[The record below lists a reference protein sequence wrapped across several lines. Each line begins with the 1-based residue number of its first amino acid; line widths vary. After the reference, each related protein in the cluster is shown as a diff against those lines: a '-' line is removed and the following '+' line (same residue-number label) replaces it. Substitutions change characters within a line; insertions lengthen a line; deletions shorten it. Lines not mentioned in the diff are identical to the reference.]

1 MVKFRLAGLYAPP
14 APLVFTLQVRYVD
27 VVYVDPPRL
36 RHDAGGGWSA
46 GRGAD
51 ARTSALFG
59 SPPAVQPA
67 TSLSHQQAAAY
78 DRAAVGGWDRPPAAD
93 QHLAH
98 TWQYAVPVEAQAV
111 TDSWQATVT
120 RDQTS
125 RPIWSLPQIRD
136 SHRLRLSWQI
146 SLRKD
151 RAQGVR
157 HRDTQ
162 RYSAPWRYTDA
173 LPAYVPGTQPL
184 VLRFA
189 GVPYFPARAPE
200 VYFALGADLRSRP
213 TQPKDSGVGVRY
225 GRSSPMDILRQLRWG
240 WGRPMDPI
248 PTGIKYPDYNGPVKI
263 IEPPAEPD
271 ILETYMIANSVSL
284 VVLPDRM
291 PLDATGL
298 QVSRDIDSFSWTLSA
313 NLFGVTSLN
322 LVRPDGNGPK
332 TVELSINGHVWLF
345 LVERY
350 SGQGKFPSERYS
362 INGVSRSQ
370 LLAEPYASKRSAV
383 NSVAIN
389 ARQAAEDQLLNT
401 GFTLEWDAL
410 NQSPPDW
417 NIPATALSYQDQTP
431 MQVIARIAEAV
442 GAVVRPALAG
452 DSISVV
458 PRYRE
463 AVWWWS
469 SAIADRIIPAEIVG
483 EWGSEWTPQP
493 SWNSCYVS
501 GTTHGVAVDVR
512 RAGTAGDKPAPDVY
526 DDLITATDA
535 ARHRGMAELCM
546 GGNQEIVTKTM
557 PLFPAEQAPG
567 LIEPAMLCEV
577 REPDGSEWRGLC
589 LATDISAEG
598 TGASRVKQT
607 IKLERHH

>member
-1 MVKFRLAGLYAPP
+1 MLKFRLAGPYAPP
-14 APLVFTLQVRYVD
+14 APLVFTLQGRYVD
-27 VVYVDPPRL
+27 VIYVDPPRL
-36 RHDAGGGWSA
+36 RHDAGGRWSS

-51 ARTSALFG
+51 AGTAVPFG
-59 SPPAVQPA
+59 SPPPVEPITA
-67 TSLSHQQAAAY
+67 LSHQQGAAY
-78 DRAAVGGWDRPPAAD
+78 DQHTRDGWGQPDATDRRIVD
-93 QHLAH
+93 
-98 TWQYAVPVEAQAV
+98 TWQHAEPVGAYAI
-111 TDSWQATVT
+111 TDSWQANVP
-120 RDQTS
+120 RDQFN
-125 RPIWSLPQIRD
+125 RAGWSVPAIRD
-136 SHRLRLSWQI
+136 TIRLRLNWQI
-146 SLRKD
+146 PALKD
-151 RAQGVR
+151 RGQGVR
-157 HRDTQ
+157 HRDTD
-162 RYSAPWRYTDA
+162 RYGKPWRYTEA
-173 LPAYVPGTQPL
+173 LPPYVPGTQPL
-184 VLRFA
+184 VFRVA
-189 GVPYFPARAPE
+189 GRPYHPARTPE
-200 VYFALGADLRSRP
+200 VYFALGRNLRGRP
-213 TQPKDSGVGVRY
+213 TQRKDSGIGVRY
-225 GRSSPMDILRQLRWG
+225 GRSSPLDLFRRLRWG

-248 PTGIKYPDYNGPVKI
+248 PTGIKYPDYQGPVI
-263 IEPPAEPD
+263 IIDPPAEPD

-284 VVLPDRM
+284 VVLPDRI

-322 LVRPDGNGPK
+322 LVRPDSSGPK
-332 TVELSINGHVWLF
+332 TVELTINGHVWLF

-370 LLAEPYASKRSAV
+370 LLAEPYAPKRSAV
-383 NSVAIN
+383 NAEAIN

-401 GFTLEWDAL
+401 GFVLEWDSV

-417 NIPATALSYQDQTP
+417 TIPASALSYQDQTA
-431 MQVIARIAEAV
+431 MQVIVRIAEAV

-463 AVWWWS
+463 AVWWWA

-512 RAGTAGDKPAPDVY
+512 RAGTAGDQPAPDVY

-535 ARHRGMAELCM
+535 ARQRGIAEICK
-546 GGNQEIVTKTM
+546 GGNQEIVTRAM

-577 REPDGSEWRGLC
+577 REPGGSSWRGLC
-589 LATDISAEG
+589 LSTDISAEG

>member
-1 MVKFRLAGLYAPP
+1 MVKFRLAGPYAPP
-14 APLVFTLQVRYVD
+14 APLAFTLQARYID

-36 RHDAGGGWSA
+36 RHDSGGSWSA

-51 ARTSALFG
+51 VRTAALFG
-59 SPPAVQPA
+59 NPPAIQPV
-67 TSLSHQQAAAY
+67 TVLSHQQGVAY
-78 DRAAVGGWDRPPAAD
+78 DRRIVDGWGQPEATDRRLVD
-93 QHLAH
+93 
-98 TWQYAVPVEAQAV
+98 TWQ
-111 TDSWQATVT
+111 QATPVLAEAVADGWLANGP
-120 RDQTS
+120 RDQFN
-125 RPIWSLPQIRD
+125 RPAWSTPAMTD
-136 SHRLRLSWQI
+136 AVRLRLSWQVPAI
-146 SLRKD
+146 KD
-151 RAQGVR
+151 RGQGMR
-157 HRDTQ
+157 HRDTA
-162 RYSAPWRYTDA
+162 RYGKPWRYEEA
-173 LPAYVPGTQPL
+173 LPPYVPGSQPL
-184 VLRFA
+184 VFRFA
-189 GVPYFPARAPE
+189 GVPYFPARTPE
-200 VYFALGADLRSRP
+200 VYFALGKDLRGRP
-213 TQPKDSGVGVRY
+213 TQPKDAGVSMRY
-225 GRSSPMDILRQLRWG
+225 GRSRSMDLFRQLRWG

-248 PTGIKYPDYNGPVKI
+248 PTGIKYPDYQGPVII

-284 VVLPDRM
+284 VVLPDRT

-298 QVSRDIDSFSWTLSA
+298 QVSRDIDAFSWTLSA

-322 LVRPDGNGPK
+322 LVRPDSNGPK
-332 TVELSINGHVWLF
+332 TVELTINGHVWLF

-350 SGQGKFPSERYS
+350 TGQGKFPSERYS

-370 LLAEPYASKRSAV
+370 LLAEPYAPKRSAV
-383 NSVAIN
+383 NAVAIN

-401 GFTLEWDAL
+401 GFTLEWDSL
-410 NQSPPDW
+410 NQAPPDW
-417 NIPATALSYQDQTP
+417 TIPATAMSYQDQTA

-463 AVWWWS
+463 AVWWWET
-469 SAIADRIIPAEIVG
+469 AIADRIIPAEIVG

-512 RAGTAGDKPAPDVY
+512 RAGTAGDQPAPDVY

-535 ARHRGMAELCM
+535 ARQRGIAELCK
-546 GGNQEIVTKTM
+546 GGNQEIVTRTM
-557 PLFPAEQAPG
+557 PLFPAASAPG

-577 REPDGSEWRGLC
+577 REPGGGSWRGLC
-589 LATDISAEG
+589 LSTDISADG